1 MPAAGSPGFQPTIDG
16 ARLSVPPGESFVL
29 RGSGVHT
36 RNGDSI
42 TLRFRAPESD
52 SGSLQFGF
60 DADTHEHA
68 RVECNFER
76 SVISLSTSDWTIP
89 QPVASAPMFLAAG
102 ESVVVVIEKSE
113 AGGNLV
119 KNADIGVHLDGQQVL
134 AADDLEA
141 LEALRAEV
149 EDLPATVTQEQQTR
163 GFLERVIND
172 TEPQVPLEVPHHH
185 VEVVRA
191 IYKSSEEN
199 QPVAL
204 PLDKDDPW
212 YSFKGRFAA
221 GRKPSS

>member
-1 MPAAGSPGFQPTIDG
+1 VLPAAGSPGFQPTIDG

-134 AADDLEA
+134 AADDLDLLPEMAVAIGVQGTTCVVKEFLHSGPPSAIPEYLHLGGWQNRCVRLAKIRSQIA
-141 LEALRAEV
+141 L
-149 EDLPATVTQEQQTR
+149 
-163 GFLERVIND
+163 
-172 TEPQVPLEVPHHH
+172 
-185 VEVVRA
+185 
-191 IYKSSEEN
+191 SS
-199 QPVAL
+199 
-204 PLDKDDPW
+204 
-212 YSFKGRFAA
+212 FI
-221 GRKPSS
+221 

>member
-1 MPAAGSPGFQPTIDG
+1 MAEH
-16 ARLSVPPGESFVL
+16 LGESNTRWRRCALKWRTCQL
-29 RGSGVHT
+29 RS
-36 RNGDSI
+36 
-42 TLRFRAPESD
+42 
-52 SGSLQFGF
+52 
-60 DADTHEHA
+60 
-68 RVECNFER
+68 
-76 SVISLSTSDWTIP
+76 
-89 QPVASAPMFLAAG
+89 
-102 ESVVVVIEKSE
+102 
-113 AGGNLV
+113 
-119 KNADIGVHLDGQQVL
+119 
-134 AADDLEA
+134 
-141 LEALRAEV
+141 
-149 EDLPATVTQEQQTR
+149 QEQQTR